1 MKEIYFYCIV
11 GFLFFG
17 LSLAQAG
24 QEPDWKEE
32 YGAVCSET
40 QGAVSFS
47 VEKLQ
52 EYIGRCEK
60 LQGRL
65 DELNGSNGGTEKKV
79 YSRRLKMCRD
89 VYEYTLQYKKREE

>member
-1 MKEIYFYCIV
+1 M
-11 GFLFFG
+11 FFG
-17 LSLAQAG
+17 STLVQAG

-32 YGAVCSET
+32 YSDVCSET

-52 EYIGRCEK
+52 EYITRCEK
-60 LQGRL
+60 LQERL
-65 DELNGSNGGTEKKV
+65 DELNGSKGGTEKKV

-89 VYEYTLQYKKREE
+89 VYEYTLQYKNREE

>member
-1 MKEIYFYCIV
+1 MKKICFYLIV
-11 GFLFFG
+11 GVLFFG
-17 LSLAQAG
+17 LLPARAG

-40 QGAVSFS
+40 QGAVSLS

-52 EYIGRCEK
+52 EYISRCEK
-60 LQGRL
+60 LQERL